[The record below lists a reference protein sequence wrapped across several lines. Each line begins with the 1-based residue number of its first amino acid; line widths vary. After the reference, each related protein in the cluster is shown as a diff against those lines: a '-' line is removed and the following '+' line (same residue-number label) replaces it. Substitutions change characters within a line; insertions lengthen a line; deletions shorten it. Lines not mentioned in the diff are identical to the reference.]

1 MGKIFLVHKERVLKF
16 IIVIIFSLLSFL
28 LTLSAPL
35 SIWAQDYGSGGGG
48 AGGGWDEGGPY
59 PPEPTPTPIIIG
71 CTNCTGWMDGSCGGT
86 CSPYQRFQ
94 YQYCFWNPPD
104 SIACQTNWHCVADPA
119 CGPAPTST
127 PISTPIPTS
136 PPVYTHRVCSGTS
149 CVTVVGSGA
158 NQCSS
163 DADCRHKECSG
174 SNCVTVAGAGAD
186 TCSTNSDCQTSSHR
200 ECRGTDCRSVSG
212 SGKNLCSSDAD
223 CLITHTECS
232 GGNCI
237 TVSGAGIGQCG
248 SNADCTATH
257 NVCNVSQQCV
267 SVAGAG
273 ANQCTSNGDCG
284 GPQPP
289 TPIPT
294 PTPIG
299 GRAWFQTTGGDVHT
313 QGDLRVS
320 IPSTA
325 TNPNFSL
332 ELNNYPGVISHQSFG
347 GAYFGEGY
355 PSHSEAGHW
364 LAESKYEGKPYFSFE
379 FFKKK
384 FAMEMTE
391 ENFDGSLPQVDG
403 VYYAKSSKTLSGN
416 WTVPASRWL
425 VILVEGEVTIPNDI
439 KVNEGGFLA
448 IASSGNIIFGS
459 SVTQAQ
465 GMFIADGKID
475 TGSGSTAFEGQGVF
489 AASDFSL
496 SRDFANTLN
505 ETTPVETFIA
515 RPDFIMNSYKDA
527 DNNLWWFY
535 QKWQELAP

>member
-1 MGKIFLVHKERVLKF
+1 MGKIFLVDKKYFLKF
-16 IIVIIFSLLSFL
+16 IIIIIFLFFL
-28 LTLSAPL
+28 FPTFVSAQEGGGG
-35 SIWAQDYGSGGGG
+35 ASGGGG
-48 AGGGWDEGGPY
+48 GSASWPTGGPY

-71 CTNCTGWMDGSCGGT
+71 CTNCMGWMDGSCGGV

-104 SIACQTNWHCVADPA
+104 SIVCMTIWRCVADPA

-127 PISTPIPTS
+127 PIPTPAPTS
-136 PPVYTHRVCSGTS
+136 PPVYTHRECSGTN
-149 CVTVVGSGA
+149 CITVIGSGA
-158 NQCSS
+158 NTCSS
-163 DADCRHKECSG
+163 NADCSHKACSG
-174 SNCVTVAGAGAD
+174 SNCVTVAGPGAD
-186 TCSTNSDCQTSSHR
+186 TCSTNSDCQVSSHK
-200 ECRGTDCRSVSG
+200 ECRTGQCKSVSG

-232 GGNCI
+232 GGNCV

-267 SVAGAG
+267 PVAGAG

-284 GPQPP
+284 SPQPP

-313 QGDLRVS
+313 EGNLRVS

-325 TNPNFSL
+325 TNRNLSL
-332 ELNNYPGVISHQSFG
+332 EQNNYAGIITHQSFG
-347 GAYFGEGY
+347 GAYFDEGY
-355 PSHSEAGHW
+355 PSNNEVGHW

-391 ENFDGSLPQVDG
+391 ENFDGSLPAQDG
-403 VYYAKSSKTLSGN
+403 IYYSNGSETLNSNQGDWDLSGN
-416 WTVPASRWL
+416 RWL
-425 VILVEGEVTIPNDI
+425 VILVEGDVNIPFNVI
-439 KVNEGGFLA
+439 VEPGSFLA
-448 IASSGNIIFGS
+448 IASSGNINIDNN
-459 SVTQAQ
+459 VRKAQ
-465 GMFIADGKID
+465 GMFVANGTIN
-475 TGSGSTAFEGQGVF
+475 TGSGDRDFAGQGIF
-489 AASDFSL
+489 AASQFSL
-496 SRDFANTLN
+496 SRDFADTRN

-515 RPDFIMNSYKDA
+515 RPDFVMNSYKDA